1 MRLGLGNLTLKN
13 RNKTCSYRG
22 NKSKI
27 KMRIFHII
35 LVFIVFTTSCTTKTK
50 NPNTSQINLPIVGTW
65 QLISGTT
72 IKGTDTTFTNYT
84 KNQEIIKIINRTH
97 FAFLR
102 HDLGKDSITIFV
114 SGGGRCEIGEKKYIE
129 YLDFCN
135 YREWENNSF
144 EFEYNISGDT
154 LITNGIEKVDKL
166 NINYINIEKL
176 ARVKE

>member
-1 MRLGLGNLTLKN
+1 
-13 RNKTCSYRG
+13 
-22 NKSKI
+22 
-27 KMRIFHII
+27 MRIFHII

-65 QLISGTT
+65 QLISGTN
-72 IKGTDTTFTNYT
+72 IKGTDTTFTDYT

-102 HDLGKDSITIFV
+102 HDLGKDSIAIFV

-144 EFEYNISGDT
+144 EFEYSISGDT
-154 LITNGIEKVDKL
+154 LITIGIEKVDIL